1 MGWFGG
7 TCSGQTVIF
16 LARKASLCHV
26 VVASACPQ
34 RVQGRREVG
43 RVWGKLPL
51 TRTGEKDGLI
61 AQEGDP
67 AVSKNCD
74 FLLCFLSTLEAFL
87 SNITIFLLH
96 SFPEYLKASQSVFKI
111 IIIPMILFLSS
122 GDCSVASLGLKH
134 KEPLGAQG

>member
-1 MGWFGG
+1 M
-7 TCSGQTVIF
+7 IF

-34 RVQGRREVG
+34 GGKARGRREVG

-51 TRTGEKDGLI
+51 TGTREQDGLI

-74 FLLCFLSTLEAFL
+74 FLLSFLSPLEAFL
-87 SNITIFLLH
+87 SKITIFLLH
-96 SFPEYLKASQSVFKI
+96 SFPEYLKASQLVFKI
-111 IIIPMILFLSS
+111 IIIPMILILSS
-122 GDCSVASLGLKH
+122 GDCSAASLGLKH